1 MASNNLGIAAPQP
14 VFAAVAEASDTAALD
29 QERDE
34 QERDD
39 VLVLGSRG
47 KVIRTIGEAVE
58 HLNELMEAQ
67 VTKAVDLGAA
77 ANTSCPGDAGARS
90 TFYTLLPDRHQ
101 RLVFLRLVGQSRAW
115 PRLRPLFGAPPYGF
129 LRPEDA
135 GLLRAT
141 GIAPGRSNMTH
152 DAVQAAASYTQ
163 FGAGQLT
170 DELAREYRVIR
181 RQNVHEADPLPCDFS
196 VRDKPDVLLQV
207 RIRRRNRDVRVEL
220 LRDDQQRQQLMFPR
234 VGERVTLKETK
245 RMLRL
250 QGLKP
255 AQATATILQ
264 IKRAVPRSQNA
275 STAALIAVVV

>member
-1 MASNNLGIAAPQP
+1 MANLGEAPPQA
-14 VFAAVAEASDTAALD
+14 VFAAATDAAETLALEQD
-29 QERDE
+29 RDA

-39 VLVLGSRG
+39 VLVLGTRG
-47 KVIRTIGEAVE
+47 KSIRTLGEAVE
-58 HLNELMEAQ
+58 HLHELMEQQ
-67 VTKAVDLGAA
+67 VTKAVDVGAA
-77 ANTSCPGDAGARS
+77 ANTACPGDAAARN
-90 TFYTLLPDRHQ
+90 TFYTLLPDRQQ
-101 RLVFLRLVGQSRAW
+101 RMVFLRLAAQMRAW

-135 GLLRAT
+135 GMLRAA
-141 GIAPGRSNMTH
+141 GIAPGRSNITH

-163 FGAGQLT
+163 FGAGQLI

-181 RQNVHEADPLPCDFS
+181 RQNVNDADPLPCDFS

-207 RIRRRNRDVRVEL
+207 RIRRRNRDVKVEL

-234 VGERVTLKETK
+234 PGERVTLKETK

-250 QGLKP
+250 QGLRP
-255 AQATATILQ
+255 AQATSTILQ
-264 IKRAVPRSQNA
+264 IKRTVPRGQNA